1 MRLNWRGILGRAVL
15 AGVCL
20 AGATSAGAQDD
31 QFLMPDQSAAKA
43 RKILDQAVE
52 AMGGN
57 AYLNVHDVTCIGRI
71 GQFDHAGEVTGF
83 GKFIDYTQPPFK
95 ERQENLPKRNII
107 QVYNGDKGWDLD
119 RGGVSDAPRSDVTD
133 FKEETQKDLDYI
145 LRRRSHEPGMV
156 LRYGGPDVVDL
167 KQAEWV
173 EMVDSDNRTIR
184 IAFADNTHLPIRKMV
199 ETRDPR
205 MQRKTEEI
213 EYYSNYHPIDGVQTP
228 FQITRERN
236 QIKIFQVFFDK
247 CDYNTSVADA
257 LFTKESLD
265 QRWAQIPN
273 KEKVRDKKETDRLK
287 DKEKD
292 DQDSDSSDK
301 SGKN

>member
-1 MRLNWRGILGRAVL
+1 VL

-20 AGATSAGAQDD
+20 AGATSAVAQDD
-31 QFLMPDQSAAKA
+31 QFLMPEQSAAKA

-119 RGGVSDAPRSDVTD
+119 RGGVSDAPKSDVTD

-184 IAFADNTHLPIRKMV
+184 IAFADNTHLPIRKTV